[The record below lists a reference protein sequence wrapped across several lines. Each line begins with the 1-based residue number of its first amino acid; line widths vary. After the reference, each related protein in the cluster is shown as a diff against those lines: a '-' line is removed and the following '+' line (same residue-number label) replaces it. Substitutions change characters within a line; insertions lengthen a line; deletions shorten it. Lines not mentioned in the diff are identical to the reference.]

1 MTAINPRHAL
11 FPGSFDPPTL
21 GHVDLIERAL
31 SLFEKVTLAV
41 GTHPTKK
48 GRFSADERCELLS
61 ALAED
66 FEGKDRLRI
75 VQLDGLLVDGCRTH
89 GAGTFLRGLRN
100 GSDFD
105 YEAQMA
111 ATNRAMEPDIDT
123 LYLGCSPSVSH
134 ISSTL
139 VRQIASMG
147 GDVSALVPPCVL
159 TALGAR

>member
-1 MTAINPRHAL
+1 M
-11 FPGSFDPPTL
+11 
-21 GHVDLIERAL
+21 
-31 SLFEKVTLAV
+31 
-41 GTHPTKK
+41 
-48 GRFSADERCELLS
+48 
-61 ALAED
+61 
-66 FEGKDRLRI
+66 
-75 VQLDGLLVDGCRTH
+75 
-89 GAGTFLRGLRN
+89 RGLRN

-111 ATNRAMEPDIDT
+111 ATNRAMEPGIDT
-123 LYLGCSPSVSH
+123 LYLGSSPSVSH